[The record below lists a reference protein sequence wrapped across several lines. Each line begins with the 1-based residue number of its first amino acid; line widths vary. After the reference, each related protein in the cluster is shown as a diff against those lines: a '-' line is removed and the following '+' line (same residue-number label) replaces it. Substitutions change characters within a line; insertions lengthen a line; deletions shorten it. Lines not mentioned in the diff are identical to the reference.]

1 MLLAQSPTRI
11 WSRLRKP
18 DSPFGNPIASDV
30 CSKGVTNGAASFGQ
44 HARTLDAW
52 QLATLRFA
60 VTLDNADR
68 LGVLAIANEIDRLG
82 RQNEQASNFGFFR
95 RNAVDGRA
103 IAKAV
108 RVQVRKRGRSEQA

>member
-1 MLLAQSPTRI
+1 M
-11 WSRLRKP
+11 
-18 DSPFGNPIASDV
+18 
-30 CSKGVTNGAASFGQ
+30 GQ
-44 HARTLDAW
+44 QALVKHARTLGAW

-68 LGVLAIANEIDRLG
+68 LGVFAIANEIDRLG
-82 RQNEQASNFGFFR
+82 RQNEQASNFGFVR